1 MSKLRKLVE
10 NKEKVLTA
18 ELFAPKGIGMKS
30 ITKKIDILRDH
41 IDLFNVTD
49 NQRATMRVSSIGLCA
64 YIERKFG
71 VETVY
76 QLNCRDR
83 NRIAL
88 QSDLLAASLLGLK
101 NVLVITGDHP
111 SIGDHLYSKPVYDL
125 DSVQLL
131 QTIGKLNSGVDFS
144 GNKLRG
150 KPEIFAG
157 ATINPVSRPM
167 QPHLLKFK
175 KKVRAGAKFFQTQVV
190 FDTGLFKE
198 FYKEARHEDTSILA
212 GISLIKDVKFAKFI
226 NDSVPGL
233 NIPDRIIK
241 RLSTGGDLSHTRIDI
256 ACEIIDQLKDSCQGF
271 HFMVFG
277 LEKEIPVILKET
289 SLTR

>member
-1 MSKLRKLVE
+1 MSKLRELLE

-18 ELFAPKGIGMKS
+18 ELFAPKGIGMKN
-30 ITKKIDILRDH
+30 ITRKLKILEPY

-64 YIERKFG
+64 YLEREFG

-111 SIGDHLYSKPVYDL
+111 SIGDHLYTKPVYDL

-131 QTIGKLNSGVDFS
+131 QTIEKLNNGLDFS

-150 KPEIFAG
+150 KPDIFAG
-157 ATINPVSRPM
+157 ATVNPVSRPM

-175 KKVRAGAKFFQTQVV
+175 KKIRAGAKFFQTQVV
-190 FDTGLFKE
+190 FDTDLFKE
-198 FYKEARHEDTSILA
+198 FYKEAKDEKVPILA
-212 GISLIKDVKFAKFI
+212 GISLIKDVEFAKFI
-226 NDSVPGL
+226 NESVPGL
-233 NIPDRIIK
+233 NIPERIMK
-241 RLSTGGDLSHTRIDI
+241 RLSTGGDVSHTRIDV
-256 ACEIIDQLKDSCQGF
+256 ACEIIESLKDSCQGY

-277 LEKEIPVILKET
+277 LEKEIPIILKET
-289 SLTR
+289 SLVL